1 MVHRGQDAEVA
12 VGDRDASVLEPAL
25 LRPTRGPARLAL
37 RNLGLVELQD
47 SEVRL
52 DDRAV
57 ELPADAAEV
66 GEDGGQARQRW
77 VEQLAQLVVLGVLVR
92 FD

>member
-12 VGDRDASVLEPAL
+12 VGDRDASVLETAL
-25 LRPTRGPARLAL
+25 PRPPRGQLEARLAL
-37 RNLGLVELQD
+37 LNLGLVELL
-47 SEVRL
+47 EVRL

-66 GEDGGQARQRW
+66 GVRERQAGTS
-77 VEQLAQLVVLGVLVR
+77 AAGPG
-92 FD
+92 

>member
-1 MVHRGQDAEVA
+1 MRKLPLA
-12 VGDRDASVLEPAL
+12 VVDRDASVLSGASAASPSSQL
-25 LRPTRGPARLAL
+25 SPTCPPQPRPRIFTLEFL
-37 RNLGLVELQD
+37 K
-47 SEVRL
+47 VRL

-66 GEDGGQARQRW
+66 GEDGRQAPQRR
-77 VEQLAQLVVLGVLVR
+77 VQQLAQLVVLGVLVG

>member
-25 LRPTRGPARLAL
+25 PRPPRGQLEARLAL
-37 RNLGLVELQD
+37 LNLGLRLVELL
-47 SEVRL
+47 EVRL

-66 GEDGGQARQRW
+66 GVRERQA
-77 VEQLAQLVVLGVLVR
+77 GT
-92 FD
+92 